1 VIETAVMVAMVD
13 GRIVE
18 GVPSV
23 DGLKTADLVE
33 AMGRLH
39 RHSSHILDME
49 IPRGDQTRATATT
62 RGSRGKMTDAC
73 TDLDQV
79 QITQLPESG
88 EGSTTWK
95 ES

>member
-1 VIETAVMVAMVD
+1 VIATAVMVAVVD

-23 DGLKTADLVE
+23 DGLKTAW
-33 AMGRLH
+33 
-39 RHSSHILDME
+39 
-49 IPRGDQTRATATT
+49 
-62 RGSRGKMTDAC
+62 MTDAC
-73 TDLDQV
+73 THLDQV